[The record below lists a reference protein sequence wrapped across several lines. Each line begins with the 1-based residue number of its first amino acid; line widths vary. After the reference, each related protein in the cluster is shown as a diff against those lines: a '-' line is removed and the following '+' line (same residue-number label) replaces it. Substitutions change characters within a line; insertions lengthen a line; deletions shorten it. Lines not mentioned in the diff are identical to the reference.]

1 MGETVNL
8 LIVEDNESDA
18 ALVVRQLERAGYT
31 VATARRV
38 DRAAELGAAL
48 EACAWSAVLCDYA
61 LPGFSPEEALAQVQA
76 SGLDLSQRLGAG
88 NVVGHALVARAAD
101 GYRAVF
107 GLAEVDP
114 HFGHAPLLV
123 NWKNADG
130 TPLPARVGPL
140 QLIATGESRPGRW
153 VRQLQTLE
161 VKSLP

>member
-31 VATARRV
+31 VATVRRV

-76 SGLDLSQRLGAG
+76 SGLDL
-88 NVVGHALVARAAD
+88 
-101 GYRAVF
+101 
-107 GLAEVDP
+107 P
-114 HFGHAPLLV
+114 
-123 NWKNADG
+123 
-130 TPLPARVGPL
+130 
-140 QLIATGESRPGRW
+140 
-153 VRQLQTLE
+153 
-161 VKSLP
+161 